1 VGSSIL
7 RGPCLCRRYST
18 GCSLNSHIPAIT
30 CKDRPSNPRQL
41 VCQACG
47 HDVAMCSRKQS
58 LNPPAERRIFLGKTR
73 ESRARTVGSAA
84 SADNLAALADAQQP
98 RFSTCR
104 RLTRHQS
111 QPSCQVTATAER
123 LSISHRGHKGGRRQH
138 VDPKDP
144 RQSFGSLL
152 VVYPFGEFIVIPF
165 DPLVDASPLL
175 ASSMSRRSRGP
186 RPLRSSA
193 NISGKYRS
201 SLRRPCGTVMP
212 RSSMS
217 ARS

>member
-1 VGSSIL
+1 VGSSIV

-18 GCSLNSHIPAIT
+18 GRSLNSHIPAIT

-41 VCQACG
+41 VCQG

-58 LNPPAERRIFLGKTR
+58 LNPPTERRIFLGKTR
-73 ESRARTVGSAA
+73 GEPCAAVDQQHPQITV
-84 SADNLAALADAQQP
+84 AALADAQRP

-104 RLTRHQS
+104 RLARHQS
-111 QPSCQVTATAER
+111 RPSCQITATAER
-123 LSISHRGHKGGRRQH
+123 LSISHRGHKGGRRLH
-138 VDPKDP
+138 VGPRDPC
-144 RQSFGSLL
+144 QSSGSLL
-152 VVYPFGEFIVIPF
+152 VVHPFGEFIVIPF

>member
-1 VGSSIL
+1 VGSCIR

-18 GCSLNSHIPAIT
+18 GRSLNSHIPAIT
-30 CKDRPSNPRQL
+30 RKDRPSNPRQL
-41 VCQACG
+41 VCQGCG

-58 LNPPAERRIFLGKTR
+58 LNPPAERVSFLARPG
-73 ESRARTVGSAA
+73 RAVRAPGSAA
-84 SADNLAALADAQQP
+84 SADNLATLADAQQP

-138 VDPKDP
+138 ADPKDP